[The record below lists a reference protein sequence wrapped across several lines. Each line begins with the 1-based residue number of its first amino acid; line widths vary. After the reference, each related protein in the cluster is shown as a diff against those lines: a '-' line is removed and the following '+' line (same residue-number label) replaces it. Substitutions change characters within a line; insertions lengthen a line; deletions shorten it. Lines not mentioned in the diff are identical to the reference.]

1 MQPITPNMPEREYRA
16 HPLPSWSAVSRLLDM
31 SPAEWLHEQSRPRTE
46 TGPMAWGTLLHAL
59 VLEPDSVAERYA
71 VIGGVEAL
79 PLDVGGERG
88 AWYVY
93 DTISGP
99 TGNEAT
105 YATKAEASA
114 ACRKW
119 AVLDADGHP
128 TDSRHA
134 TKAEAEAAMLAD
146 VGDRQPVTAA
156 CMADAIAR
164 ADHARALLPDGPMLE
179 VAMQGSI
186 EGAAC
191 KGKADALSAS
201 TGVVLDVKTLGDVTP
216 RAVARA
222 AYDRKWA
229 AQLWTYGELARQSGH
244 IDPTAYAI
252 IVVQAPSVSLAGGV
266 LDITG
271 YPPRV
276 HSRVVEMSAA
286 MMTDGETRAR
296 RAWAT
301 LLSCELLGEWPDYE
315 DEVVDLPR
323 WARQDEGAEPAT
335 NW

>member
-1 MQPITPNMPEREYRA
+1 MTITPNMPEREYRA

-31 SPAEWLHEQSRPRTE
+31 SPAEWLHEQGRPRAE

-59 VLEPDSVAERYA
+59 VLEPDSVPERYA
-71 VIGGVEAL
+71 VI
-79 PLDVGGERG
+79 
-88 AWYVY
+88 
-93 DTISGP
+93 
-99 TGNEAT
+99 TGEAT
-105 YATKAEASA
+105 RTEDGKRWTLGGAEDY
-114 ACRKW
+114 R
-119 AVLDADGHP
+119 
-128 TDSRHA
+128 

-164 ADHARALLPDGPMLE
+164 ADHARKLLPDGPMRE

-191 KGKADALSAS
+191 KGRADALGA
-201 TGVVLDVKTLGDVTP
+201 TGGLVLDVKTLGDVTP
-216 RAVARA
+216 KAVARA

-229 AQLWTYGELARQSGH
+229 AQLWTYGELARQCGH
-244 IDPTAYAI
+244 VDPAAYAI
-252 IVVQAPSVSLAGGV
+252 IVVQAPSVSLAGGI

-286 MMTDGETRAR
+286 MMADGESRAR

-315 DEVVDLPR
+315 DEVVDMPR
-323 WARQDEGAEPAT
+323 WARQDEGVET
-335 NW
+335 TDW